1 MKEDKQILKHPLL
14 LNKEEY
20 NNLNDKISASFK
32 DYLLLMNKF
41 SYEINYIDQI
51 INSCIPKNKFNIKG
65 FINNQHLLIKE
76 LINIIN
82 ALSEL
87 QIYSNRSNSNTKRSM
102 MQIIRRNNSNAHYLK
117 QKSKTNDKK
126 SNFDLNLFLQ
136 NKIKKKNFNT
146 VKSNKKDKKM
156 KLNISQ
162 IYNINNEE
170 LSFLN
175 IKIPHKKKYKRPN
188 KSIKMP
194 EEIDY
199 NNNRNDYSKSSIT
212 TNIFSTKNKSYIN
225 NSSSFI
231 SCNDINNHNNNYIR
245 KNSNRS
251 ITSYNNKSTLKNK
264 KNIFKY
270 SEKNIV
276 FNSELFLNNLNDKNI
291 KKRTKRSYSLNT
303 NTNTNISQDKKNN
316 KIKIKSLNLSGI
328 IKTNDSKNSPKY
340 YDNSSNKRYF
350 PSSVFSDSVSEDIQ
364 LNQKKYKNKCN
375 IVKDKKLNNIKY
387 EVVKYFQISPNRL
400 TKQMLDVSY
409 SKINE
414 YERKRKKTFL
424 GKRSKSLLI

>member
-20 NNLNDKISASFK
+20 NNLNDKISTSFK
-32 DYLLLMNKF
+32 DYLLLMYKF

-51 INSCIPKNKFNIKG
+51 INSCIPKNKFNIKS

-126 SNFDLNLFLQ
+126 NNFDLNLFLK
-136 NKIKKKNFNT
+136 NKIKKNT
-146 VKSNKKDKKM
+146 INTIKSNKKDKKM

-162 IYNINNEE
+162 INNINNEE

-188 KSIKMP
+188 QSIKIP

-231 SCNDINNHNNNYIR
+231 SSNDINNHNNNYIR

-264 KNIFKY
+264 RNIFKY

-276 FNSELFLNNLNDKNI
+276 FNSKLFLNNLNDRNI
-291 KKRTKRSYSLNT
+291 KKRSYSLNT
-303 NTNTNISQDKKNN
+303 NTNISKDKNNN

-328 IKTNDSKNSPKY
+328 IKTNDSKN

-350 PSSVFSDSVSEDIQ
+350 PSSVFSDSVSEDIH
-364 LNQKKYKNKCN
+364 LNQKKYKKVCN

-414 YERKRKKTFL
+414 YERKRKQNFL

>member
-1 MKEDKQILKHPLL
+1 
-14 LNKEEY
+14 
-20 NNLNDKISASFK
+20 
-32 DYLLLMNKF
+32 
-41 SYEINYIDQI
+41 
-51 INSCIPKNKFNIKG
+51 
-65 FINNQHLLIKE
+65 
-76 LINIIN
+76 
-82 ALSEL
+82 
-87 QIYSNRSNSNTKRSM
+87 
-102 MQIIRRNNSNAHYLK
+102 
-117 QKSKTNDKK
+117 
-126 SNFDLNLFLQ
+126 
-136 NKIKKKNFNT
+136 
-146 VKSNKKDKKM
+146 
-156 KLNISQ
+156 
-162 IYNINNEE
+162 
-170 LSFLN
+170 
-175 IKIPHKKKYKRPN
+175 
-188 KSIKMP
+188 MP

-251 ITSYNNKSTLKNK
+251 ITSYNNKSTIKNK

-303 NTNTNISQDKKNN
+303 NANTNISQDKKNN

-328 IKTNDSKNSPKY
+328 IKTNDSKNSPKN